1 MVSKEKFPNLMGFF
15 GTNIATQFSLKIFDI
30 FSADKKVITLGEYL
44 KYIDIYQHGEISER
58 CLITFKLMDYNN
70 NQYITEKEFIDYIKI
85 MIAAIKIVH
94 PSAEGKKL
102 LNKIKS

>member
-1 MVSKEKFPNLMGFF
+1 
-15 GTNIATQFSLKIFDI
+15 
-30 FSADKKVITLGEYL
+30 
-44 KYIDIYQHGEISER
+44 
-58 CLITFKLMDYNN
+58 MDYNN